1 MKLPKQCIS
10 NELLEQLRAKKVFK
24 QGNYTFRL
32 LDDDYI
38 EVSQVKKYRRP
49 DEMPEATAPW
59 LIHQSRKKEPSRES
73 GTTNGFA

>member
-10 NELLEQLRAKKVFK
+10 KEILEQLREKKVLK

-32 LDDDYI
+32 LNEDYI

-49 DEMPEATAPW
+49 EEMPEATAGW
-59 LIHQSRKKEPSRES
+59 IIR
-73 GTTNGFA
+73 